1 MNRNHLVAAALVAF
15 MVAGAF
21 AYFDNTLAAGIS
33 ALVAALLILLWD
45 LARYIEPATYRADVW
60 ARRDQETADHELP
73 YQPIDR
79 GAIWPNEIGAPE

>member
-33 ALVAALLILLWD
+33 ALIAALLILLWD
-45 LARYIEPATYRADVW
+45 LARYIEPANYHALICNESNGGSHCQRS
-60 ARRDQETADHELP
+60 
-73 YQPIDR
+73 QPITH
-79 GAIWPNEIGAPE
+79 E